1 MRHGSKP
8 YVEIK
13 DLNFPGA
20 YFLDAFVVRALGGA
34 GGGERIYDL
43 LLCATAGI
51 GFILGVGRTRWT
63 YVAGTIAGSLFLLMH
78 LQDGLAQEGQRD
90 FAMAALAVLACG
102 LYLRLQERRI
112 LALIVYEVLTGC
124 IFIIK
129 PTLAL
134 MFFVPLVA
142 AYFEEESPSLQL
154 LAGVSVV
161 SAAIAPSVAWVWLI
175 SEHACKAFL
184 DNLRTMGTLHAEL
197 SRRGILYLCV
207 HAGSPVTAFVVL
219 WIAFAVVNGRW
230 RSPERIVTG
239 LAVLCG
245 FTSYLAQ
252 GKGLPYQRYPFLAL
266 LLLAMFVEVE
276 RARTRSKQG
285 TFAALAIYAVMALWL
300 CPGMLRKIRSFEA
313 VAPLETALSSQLK
326 MLGVNRNPSV
336 QCVDTFNGCLTTLH
350 EMGVIQSSGYLYDC
364 YLFQGRGAL
373 QAQYRDAYLAD
384 LKRRRPQFVVVI
396 DQNCFVPDP
405 GFRRL
410 QQWPEFADF
419 LSQQYSLR
427 TVSVSTQE
435 YLLWNRHER
444 RSGFEVYSLR

>member
-1 MRHGSKP
+1 MKP
-8 YVEIK
+8 YVDIK

-20 YFLDAFVVRALGGA
+20 YFLDAFVMCALGAA

-43 LLCATAGI
+43 LLCAAAGI
-51 GFILGVGRTRWT
+51 GFILGVGRTRWAH
-63 YVAGTIAGSLFLLMH
+63 VAGMIAGSLLLLIH

-90 FAMAALAVLACG
+90 FAMAVLAVLACSF
-102 LYLRLQERRI
+102 YLRLQKRRI
-112 LALIVYEVLTGC
+112 VALIAYELLVGC
-124 IFIIK
+124 IFILK

-134 MFFVPLVA
+134 MFLVPLVA
-142 AYFEEESPSLQL
+142 TCFDEERPS
-154 LAGVSVV
+154 AGQVAGASVV
-161 SAAIAPSVAWVWLI
+161 SALIAPMLAWFWLMH
-175 SEHACKAFL
+175 EHAGKAFL
-184 DNLRTMGTLHAEL
+184 DNLRTIGTMHAEL
-197 SRRGILYLCV
+197 PRRGILYLCV
-207 HAGSPVTAFVVL
+207 HAGSPVAAFFVL
-219 WIAFAVVNGRW
+219 WIAFAIVNGRW

-266 LLLAMFVEVE
+266 LLLALFVEIE

-285 TFAALAIYAVMALWL
+285 TLTALAIYAVVALWL

-313 VAPLETALSSQLK
+313 VAPLETALSSQLE
-326 MLGVNRNPSV
+326 MLGVKRDSSV
-336 QCVDTFNGCLTTLH
+336 QCVDTFNGCLTTLY
-350 EMGVIQSSGYLYDC
+350 EMGVVQSSGYLYDC
-364 YLFQGRGAL
+364 YLFQGGGAL

-410 QQWPEFADF
+410 QQWPEFSDF
-419 LSQQYSLR
+419 LSKQYSLR
-427 TVSVSTQE
+427 TISVSSQE
-435 YLLWNRHER
+435 YLLWNRRER
-444 RSGFEVYSLR
+444 RPGFEVYSLR